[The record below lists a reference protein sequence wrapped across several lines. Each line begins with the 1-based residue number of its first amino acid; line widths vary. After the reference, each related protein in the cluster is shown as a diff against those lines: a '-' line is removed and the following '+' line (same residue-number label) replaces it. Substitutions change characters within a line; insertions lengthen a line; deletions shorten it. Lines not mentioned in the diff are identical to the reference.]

1 MARRAVGPDPAR
13 PALVGVLAA
22 WAFFPVVL
30 LALHAA
36 ATHTTWT
43 GADGLIGADGVLG
56 ADQLQYLAWARSI
69 STHGLAAD
77 LFTLGRAGHVYLE
90 PASGVVGG
98 LLALG
103 VPLVAGYLLAK
114 AVAVVAL
121 ALAALAWARRFLAGR
136 GAPLA
141 GALLALLLVTP
152 ATALVN
158 WLQTGSASF
167 RFAVYLAGD
176 ELLPATKLWGYV
188 PAALGVALVP
198 ATLLALERAVETAP
212 AGVAGSR
219 VRVPLALAAAAAL
232 FAGWLHPWQGITL
245 AIIIL
250 ALAVVRRR
258 PDELPAL
265 AAVLAAALIPLAYYG
280 LLSNADPAWR
290 IAAHNEAGSRLPAD
304 VLLAC
309 VGPLVAIA
317 ALGVRRPGDEIAEQA
332 LLLWIP
338 AGLVTYFVNDAF
350 ASHALEGLSL
360 PFAVLAV
367 RAATR
372 LRLPPAAGWLCAG
385 LLVVPGLAYDARKFV
400 RTSDSPLIQ
409 YALPHADAAALRW
422 VTRSAPPG
430 GVLAPVPFA
439 AVVPERT
446 GRAVWVGHGDW
457 SPDYRARSVQAR
469 RLFSGRMAPR
479 AARALV
485 RSSGARLLVAD
496 CAHPAAL
503 APVLGP
509 LLQDARHFGCA
520 RVYVLRP
527 LGPRRPRP
535 RR

>member
-1 MARRAVGPDPAR
+1 MARRAVGHGPAR
-13 PALVGVLAA
+13 LALVGVLAA

-36 ATHTTWT
+36 STHTTWT

-56 ADQLQYLAWARSI
+56 ADQLQYLAWARSV

-77 LFTLGRAGHVYLE
+77 LFTLGPAGHVYLE

-103 VPLVAGYLLAK
+103 LPLVAGYLIAK
-114 AVAVVAL
+114 AVAVIAL
-121 ALAALAWARRFLAGR
+121 AVAVLAWVRRFLAGR
-136 GAPLA
+136 GVLLA
-141 GALLALLLVTP
+141 GALLALFLVTP

-188 PAALGVALVP
+188 PAALGIALL
-198 ATLLALERAVETAP
+198 AAALLALERAL
-212 AGVAGSR
+212 AGARGR
-219 VRVPLALAAAAAL
+219 PLALAAAAAL
-232 FAGWLHPWQGITL
+232 LAGWLHPWQGITL
-245 AIIIL
+245 ALIVL
-250 ALAVVRRR
+250 ALAVIRRR
-258 PDELPAL
+258 PTELPAL
-265 AAVLAAALIPLAYYG
+265 ALVLAATLIPLAYYG
-280 LLSNADPAWR
+280 LLSHADPAWR
-290 IAAHNEAGSRLPAD
+290 IAAHNEAGPRLPAG

-309 VGPLVAIA
+309 VGPLVVIA
-317 ALGVRRPGDEIAEQA
+317 ALGVRRPGDELAEQA

-338 AGLVTYFVNDAF
+338 AGLVTYFVNGAF
-350 ASHALEGLSL
+350 ATHALEGLSL

-367 RAATR
+367 RAAAR
-372 LRLPPAAGWLCAG
+372 LRLAPAAGWLCVG

-400 RTSDSPLIQ
+400 RTSDSPLVQ
-409 YALPHADAAALRW
+409 YALPHDDAAALRW
-422 VTRSAPPG
+422 VARSAPAG

-457 SPDYRARSVQAR
+457 SPDYRARAAQTR
-469 RLFSGRMAPR
+469 RLFAGRMAPG

-485 RSSGARLLVAD
+485 RSSGARLLVTD

-503 APVLGP
+503 APALGS
-509 LLQDARHFGCA
+509 LLQDVRRFGCA
-520 RVYVLRP
+520 RVYVLRQP
-527 LGPRRPRP
+527 VRPP
-535 RR
+535 AP